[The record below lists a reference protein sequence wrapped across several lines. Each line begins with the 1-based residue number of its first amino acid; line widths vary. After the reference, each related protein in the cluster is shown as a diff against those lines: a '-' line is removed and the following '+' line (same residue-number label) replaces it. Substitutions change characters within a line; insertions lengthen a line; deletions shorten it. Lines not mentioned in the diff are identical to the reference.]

1 MKKILYACRSTKGKL
16 NGFFLEKE
24 EKYFVLIYYEMDEM
38 IEYEAIDFKGNLI
51 DAGEGLDLPRITRE
65 MLDHEKFIADYSELY
80 KYTKE
85 WDDFPRNCSLI
96 DAVVFGYPKQ
106 FKREQAQQMAVVFER
121 KLRFEEGKYKG
132 NNDVLPYYVL
142 QNELREKVIKK
153 DELSPVI
160 KYIGGVEVA
169 YNEQENRMVSAI
181 VILDAESLE
190 VVEKASHEIDITFP
204 YVPGLF
210 SFREIPPI
218 LEAFKKLK
226 IRPDLIVCDGQGI
239 AHPKNMGMA
248 SHLGLELNIPT
259 IGCTQ
264 KRLVGV
270 YDKSKLGQKRGATE
284 NLIWGSEIVGVAL
297 RTQDNIKPMFVSIG
311 HKISLETA
319 IDWVLKLCTQ
329 YQKPE
334 TNGRA
339 DQLVNQLLKER
350 TEVDFWGD
358 EE

>member
-1 MKKILYACRSTKGKL
+1 MAKILYSCISTKGGC
-16 NGFFLEKE
+16 NGFSLSIE
-24 EKYFVLIYYEMDEM
+24 EEYFVIIFCEMNEM

-51 DAGEGLDLPRITRE
+51 DSGEGLDLPIITRE
-65 MLDHEKFIADYSELY
+65 MLDHEKFITDYLELY
-80 KYTKE
+80 KFTKE
-85 WDDFPRNCSLI
+85 LSDFPLNCSLI

-106 FKREQAQQMAVVFER
+106 FKREQAQQMAIVFER
-121 KLRFEEGKYKG
+121 KLRFEKGEYEG
-132 NNDVLPYYVL
+132 NNDLLPYYVL

-160 KYIGGVEVA
+160 KYIGGVDVA
-169 YNEQENRMVSAI
+169 YNEQENRMVGAI
-181 VILDAESLE
+181 VILDTERLE
-190 VVEKASHEIDITFP
+190 IVEKASYEMEITFP
-204 YVPGLF
+204 YFPGLF

-218 LEAFKKLK
+218 LEAYKKLK
-226 IRPDLIVCDGQGI
+226 IKPDLIVCDAQGI

-248 SHLGLELNIPT
+248 SHLGLELDIPT
-259 IGCTQ
+259 IGCAK

-270 YDKSKLGQKRGATE
+270 YDKSKLGQKRGAKE

-319 IDWVLKLCTQ
+319 IDWVLKLCSQ
-329 YQKPE
+329 YRQPE
-334 TNGRA
+334 TTRQA